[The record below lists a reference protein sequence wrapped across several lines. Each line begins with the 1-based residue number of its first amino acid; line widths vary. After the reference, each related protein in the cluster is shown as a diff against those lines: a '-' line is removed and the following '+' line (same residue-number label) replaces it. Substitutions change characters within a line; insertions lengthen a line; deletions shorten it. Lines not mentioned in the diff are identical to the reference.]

1 MALINRKM
9 RNSERYGFSMRKDVD
24 TLGRIRVSVYLIYNN
39 KNVRKLTLAEVRTAM
54 AEDEALAADADLKE
68 YIERKNAEGLNRA
81 GVNQY
86 TKTKVSTE
94 LKGRELYLYLEGL
107 MFNNKNR
114 I

>member
-9 RNSERYGFSMRKDVD
+9 RDSERYSFVMKKSLD
-24 TLGRIRVSVYLIYNN
+24 TKGRVKPMVYLFWNG
-39 KNVRKLTLAEVRTAM
+39 KLVRQLTLAEVRTAM

-68 YIERKNAEGLNRA
+68 YIERKNAEGLKRA

-86 TKTKVSTE
+86 TRSKVSTE
-94 LKGRELYLYLEGL
+94 LKGRELYLYLENL
-107 MFNNKNR
+107 MFNNNR